1 MQQAAP
7 PASAMPVI
15 RTIGFGDLGAAL
27 LEGGRDFARAPVFGL
42 VISGIFVTGGIV
54 IYLQL
59 TIWQSNWMIL
69 PLAVGFPLIGP
80 FAVVG
85 LYEVSHQL
93 EGGGKPRWSGVLRRI
108 LHQKDRQIPSIAFVV
123 TFFFG
128 IWFYMAHL
136 VFALFFGL
144 SAMTNISSSY
154 GLLLSQQGLMM
165 LAVGSA
171 VGGALA
177 FVLFSISVV
186 SFPLLV
192 DREIDF
198 VTGMIT
204 SFSAVLRNFWVMMCW
219 AVLIGVSTLLAMLPL
234 FLGLLVVMPVLGH
247 ATWHLYRRVLEPEP
261 VPGILASGGDI

>member
-1 MQQAAP
+1 MPDTSP
-7 PASAMPVI
+7 PSSATPRV
-15 RTIGFGDLGAAL
+15 RKIGFADLRFAFA
-27 LEGGRDFARAPVFGL
+27 EGFRDFARAPVFGL
-42 VISGIFVTGGIV
+42 VIAGLFVVAGII

-59 TIWQSNWMIL
+59 TVWGTSWMIL
-69 PLAVGFPLIGP
+69 PFAVGFPLLGP
-80 FAVVG
+80 FVVVG

-93 EGGGKPRWSGVLRRI
+93 EQGDKPNWVGVLGRI
-108 LHQKDRQIPSIAFVV
+108 FRQKDRQIPSIAFIV

-128 IWFYMAHL
+128 IWFYLAHL

-154 GLLLSQQGLMM
+154 SLLLSQQGLSM
-165 LAVGSA
+165 LAVGSV

-177 FVLFSISVV
+177 FLLYSISVV

-204 SFSAVLRNFWVMMCW
+204 SVSAVIQNFWPMIVW
-219 AVLIGVSTLLAMLPL
+219 AAFIGMLTVLAMLPM
-234 FLGLLVVMPVLGH
+234 FLGLLVVLPVLGH
-247 ATWHLYRRVLEPEP
+247 ATWHLYRRVLEP
-261 VPGILASGGDI
+261 V

>member
-1 MQQAAP
+1 MQSAAP
-7 PASAMPVI
+7 IASAMPVV
-15 RTIGFGDLGAAL
+15 RTIGVGDIMSAL
-27 LEGGRDFARAPVFGL
+27 RQGVRDFTRAPVFGL
-42 VISGIFVTGGIV
+42 VISAVFVTGGIL

-59 TIWQSNWMIL
+59 TIWDSNWMIL

-93 EGGGKPRWSGVLRRI
+93 EGGNTPSWRGVAGRI

-154 GLLLSQQGLMM
+154 TLLWSEQGMIM
-165 LAVGSA
+165 LAVGSV

-198 VTGMIT
+198 VTGMII
-204 SFSAVLRNFWVMMCW
+204 SFSAVLSNFLVMMCW
-219 AVLIGVSTLLAMLPL
+219 AILVGVLTLVAMVPL
-234 FLGLLVVMPVLGH
+234 FLGLLIVMPVLGH
-247 ATWHLYRRVLEPEP
+247 ATWHLYRRVLEPE
-261 VPGILASGGDI
+261 